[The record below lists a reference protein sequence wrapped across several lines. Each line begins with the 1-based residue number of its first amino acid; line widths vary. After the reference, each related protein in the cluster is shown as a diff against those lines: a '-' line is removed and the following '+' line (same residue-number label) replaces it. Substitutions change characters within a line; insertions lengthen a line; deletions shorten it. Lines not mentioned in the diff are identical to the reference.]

1 MVEQHFLGGK
11 SSLIQELSGLL
22 LLLFI
27 LGAWGGGGGGCGEPG
42 WAAGGSGGCAINRK
56 RVSEGKSRGI
66 KKNILIQN

>member
-27 LGAWGGGGGGCGEPG
+27 LGAWGGGGGGVRG
-42 WAAGGSGGCAINRK
+42 AGVGGGRFG
-56 RVSEGKSRGI
+56 RVCYKQETCFGRQK
-66 KKNILIQN
+66 

>member
-27 LGAWGGGGGGCGEPG
+27 LGAWGGGGGGG
-42 WAAGGSGGCAINRK
+42 AG
-56 RVSEGKSRGI
+56 SRGGRREVRAGV
-66 KKNILIQN
+66 L